1 VTGDT
6 RVPDADFLTAVAA
19 LAVASFACRAGGFM
33 MMRYVR
39 ITPRMESALRAVPLA
54 VMIGI
59 VMPAAA
65 AGRPPELAALVA
77 VGLVMR
83 VSGNEFMA
91 ALAGLAV
98 VAGGRWLGL

>member
-1 VTGDT
+1 M
-6 RVPDADFLTAVAA
+6 PDADFLTAVAA
-19 LAVASFACRAGGFM
+19 LAAVSFLCRAGGFM

-39 ITPRMESALRAVPLA
+39 ITPRMESALKAVPLA

-65 AGRPPELAALVA
+65 AGRPPELVGLVA
-77 VGLVMR
+77 VGLVMKLWA
-83 VSGNEFMA
+83 NELLA

-98 VAGGRWLGL
+98 VAIGRWLGL